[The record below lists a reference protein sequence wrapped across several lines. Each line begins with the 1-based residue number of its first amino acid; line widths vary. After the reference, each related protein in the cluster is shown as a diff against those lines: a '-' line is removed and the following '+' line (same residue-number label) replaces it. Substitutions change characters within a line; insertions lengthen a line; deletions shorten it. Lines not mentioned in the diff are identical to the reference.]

1 MIRKLLSGGIA
12 VTVSAIA
19 LSIAAVATGGSA
31 TLAATNGD
39 VHIGG
44 STTVLAATNGDIYV
58 GGISTNGQIHL
69 GGKASGCP
77 DSPDC
82 PLPDRIWPDN

>member
-1 MIRKLLSGGIA
+1 MIRKLLSGGVA
-12 VTVSAIA
+12 ATAAAIA
-19 LSIAAVATGGSA
+19 LGIAPVAT
-31 TLAATNGD
+31 
-39 VHIGG
+39 GG

-77 DSPDC
+77 DSPEC
-82 PLPDRIWPDN
+82 PLPDRIWPDSSREA